1 MYSQA
6 CISINK
12 TRNGVISEKQI
23 NKWKDAFSKYIL
35 NLVLS
40 SVSFSR
46 SFFSAGIRRRNSYV
60 HSFLGIGLGLG
71 FPFSLSHTHTHTP
84 IHIVS
89 FDFRSSFAM
98 PQIQYSEKY
107 FDDVY
112 EYRCVHQKFSPSLS
126 AWSVFCI
133 FLGIIWY
140 RDDLYEYMYS
150 FPATFLLSIS
160 VSSCFV
166 LSNFSYLF
174 SYFRRRI
181 RVHVCFS

>member
-89 FDFRSSFAM
+89 FNFRSSFAM

-112 EYRCVHQKFSPSLS
+112 EYRCVHQKFSPSPLRLTNS
-126 AWSVFCI
+126 RLFI
-133 FLGIIWY
+133 FSTLNVKPC
-140 RDDLYEYMYS
+140 
-150 FPATFLLSIS
+150 FPKQRNCDKTMGG
-160 VSSCFV
+160 
-166 LSNFSYLF
+166 NE
-174 SYFRRRI
+174 RK
-181 RVHVCFS
+181 